1 MFRTT
6 ILALADASF
15 LSACTENAYTGN
27 QQVSKTVVGA
37 GAGAALGALG
47 GLLVG
52 KTTNASTRK
61 AVLIGAGIGALS
73 GGGVGLY
80 MDKQEAELRRELRAS
95 GISVTRSGDTIV
107 LNMPSDITFGTDQ
120 AGIQNQFYPTLTAVS
135 KVLKKYNRTLV
146 NVYGHA
152 DSDGDAGYNRQ
163 LSERRAVNVAQYLVR
178 GGNRQERFYV
188 VGYGE
193 ERPIATNASAAG
205 KARNRRVEIQIE
217 PLRQG

>member
-1 MFRTT
+1 MLKKT
-6 ILALADASF
+6 ILALTAATF

-27 QQVSKTVVGA
+27 SQVSKTVVGA

-61 AVLIGAGIGALS
+61 SVLIGAGIGALT

-80 MDKQEAELRRELRAS
+80 MDKQEAQLRRELRS
-95 GISVTRSGDTIV
+95 TGVSVTRQGDTII
-107 LNMPSDITFGTDQ
+107 LNMPSDVTFGTNQ
-120 AGIQNQFYPTLTAVS
+120 AAVQSQFYPTLTSVS
-135 KVLKKYNRTLV
+135 KVLSKYNKTLV

-152 DSDGDAGYNRQ
+152 DSDGDAAYNRQ
-163 LSERRAVNVAQYLVR
+163 LSEKRAVNVAQFLVR

-205 KARNRRVEIQIE
+205 KAQNRRVEIQIE

>member
-1 MFRTT
+1 MFRKAV
-6 ILALADASF
+6 LALTAATF

-95 GISVTRSGDTIV
+95 GISVTRTGDTIV

-120 AGIQNQFYPTLTAVS
+120 AGIQSQFYPTLTAVS
-135 KVLKKYNRTLV
+135 KVLKKYNKTLV

-205 KARNRRVEIQIE
+205 KAQNRRVEIQIE
-217 PLRQG
+217 PLRTS

>member
-1 MFRTT
+1 MLRKA
-6 ILALADASF
+6 ILALTAASF

-52 KTTNASTRK
+52 KTTNANTRK
-61 AVLIGAGIGALS
+61 SVLIGAGIGALT

-95 GISVTRSGDTIV
+95 GISVTRTGDTIT
-107 LNMPSDITFGTDQ
+107 LNMPSDITFATNQ
-120 AGIQNQFYPTLTAVS
+120 AAVQDGFRPTLTAVS
-135 KVLKKYNRTLV
+135 KVLQKYNKTLV

-205 KARNRRVEIQIE
+205 KAKNRRVEIQIE
-217 PLRQG
+217 PLRG

>member
-1 MFRTT
+1 MKK
-6 ILALADASF
+6 IVLALVVTTSF
-15 LSACTENAYTGN
+15 TACTQNAYTGN
-27 QQVSKTVVGA
+27 TQASKTVVGA

-61 AVLIGAGIGALS
+61 SVLIGAGIGALT

-80 MDKQEAELRRELRAS
+80 MDKQEAQLREELRS
-95 GISVTRSGDTIV
+95 TGVSVTRNGDTII
-107 LNMPSDITFGTDQ
+107 LNMPSDITFGTNQ
-120 AGIQNQFYPTLTAVS
+120 AGIQSQFYPTLTSVS
-135 KVLKKYNRTLV
+135 KVLQKFNKTLV

-205 KARNRRVEIQIE
+205 KAKNRRVEIQIE